1 MLLPI
6 LLTICCVIID
16 QIFLAVMAN
25 KHFGRATLWKSLAS
39 LCFLGVG
46 FCMAFLATASNPVHT
61 KIFIGLA
68 LGLVGDVLLAMAYK
82 WPEKH
87 DILFVTGAVFFAVGH
102 VFYLIAL
109 FATGAK
115 LLVALPFWLVLVGL
129 STWFTLKMESDA
141 GSMLIPG
148 ACYIGLVA
156 AVAAAACSRFVLHP
170 NIGTAL
176 FAIGGILFT
185 ISDNILS
192 AHKMGKAK
200 AGKYNRWV
208 HYTYYAAQLM
218 IGWSMLWS

>member
-16 QIFLAVMAN
+16 QVFLAVMA
-25 KHFGRATLWKSLAS
+25 KKQFGRAVMWKTLAS

-61 KIFIGLA
+61 KIFIGLV
-68 LGLVGDVLLAMAYK
+68 LGLIGDVLLAMAIK
-82 WPEKH
+82 WREKH
-87 DILFVTGAVFFAVGH
+87 DLFFVIGAAFFAVGH
-102 VFYLIAL
+102 VFYLMAL

-115 LLVALPFWLVLVGL
+115 LLVALPFWLVMVGL
-129 STWFTLKMESDA
+129 SAWYTLKMESDA

-176 FAIGGILFT
+176 FAVGGVLFT

-200 AGKYNRWV
+200 AEKYNRWV